1 MNIKSFMNTFL
12 VFMLSLL
19 LCSDAFGQSND
30 TLNYKFD
37 LQIGGQQKRGV
48 FSQTSL
54 RVTSTNKLENKKLVL
69 NNQSSYT
76 YTEVNG
82 TKLADDWHF
91 RTILMFKLKSTER
104 ILPIFGHHYFKNV
117 LYRISNSNRAFTG
130 VRIIPIKKYKDFYF
144 VAGAG
149 YEYSNYSN
157 EVFIN
162 SPFISSQRD
171 FGLAFF
177 GLIGKHQIGKHKILL
192 EYNFSSLQSFKEA
205 NDFSFWLTSGLSV
218 PIGKHLFLGLSY
230 DFRYRNVHLV
240 EIPNINDLLMFNVRF
255 GLSN

>member
-1 MNIKSFMNTFL
+1 MNTFL
-12 VFMLSLL
+12 VFTAIVL
-19 LCSDAFGQSND
+19 LCSDAFGQSTD
-30 TLNYKFD
+30 TLKYKFE
-37 LQIGGQQKRGV
+37 LQIGGQRKRGV

-54 RVTSTNKLENKKLVL
+54 RVTSNNKLENKKLAF

-82 TKLADDWHF
+82 NNIADDWHF
-91 RTILMFKLKSTER
+91 RSILTFKLKSTER
-104 ILPIFGHHYFKNV
+104 ILPIFGHNYFKNV
-117 LYRISNSNRAFTG
+117 LYRISNSHRAFTG
-130 VRIIPIKKYKDFYF
+130 VRIIPIKKYKDFSF

-149 YEYSNYSN
+149 YEFSNYSN
-157 EVFIN
+157 EIFIN
-162 SPFISSQRD
+162 SPFLSSQRD

-177 GLIGKHQIGKHKILL
+177 GLIGKHQIGKQKIIL
-192 EYNFSSLQSFKEA
+192 EYNFSSVQSFKEA

-240 EIPNINDLLMFNVRF
+240 EIPKINDFLMFNIRIK
-255 GLSN
+255 LSN